1 MRNRYNKKHGHSNSR
16 LYRIYNNMKS
26 RCYRKY
32 AKEFENYGGRGIRVC
47 NEWLGEDGFVNFYN
61 WAYSHGYSEELT
73 IDRINNDGNYEPD
86 NCRWVTMMVQNSNS
100 RHTHMLEYKGTKKN
114 ISEWAREKGMSRDT
128 LIKRLRSGWELERV
142 LNEPV
147 NKSFSRKS
155 VERRMR

>member
-1 MRNRYNKKHGHSNSR
+1 MGNRYNKKHGHSNSR

-26 RCYRKY
+26 RCYKKY
-32 AKEFENYGGRGIRVC
+32 AEEFENYGGRGIRVC
-47 NEWLGEDGFVNFYN
+47 NEWLGEDGFINFYN

-155 VERRMR
+155 VERRMK

>member
-1 MRNRYNKKHGHSNSR
+1 
-16 LYRIYNNMKS
+16 MKS
-26 RCYRKY
+26 RCCRKY

-47 NEWLGEDGFVNFYN
+47 NEWLGEYGFINFYN
-61 WAYSHGYSEELT
+61 WAYSHGYLEELT

-128 LIKRLRSGWELERV
+128 LIKRLRSGWELERA

-155 VERRMR
+155 VERRMK

>member
-1 MRNRYNKKHGHSNSR
+1 MGNRYNKKHGHSNSR

-47 NEWLGEDGFVNFYN
+47 NEWLGEDGFINFYN

-73 IDRINNDGNYEPD
+73 IDRINNE
-86 NCRWVTMMVQNSNS
+86 
-100 RHTHMLEYKGTKKN
+100 GTKKN

-128 LIKRLRSGWELERV
+128 LIKRLRSGWELERA

-155 VERRMR
+155 VERRMQ

>member
-1 MRNRYNKKHGHSNSR
+1 MGNRYNKKHGHSNSR

-47 NEWLGEDGFVNFYN
+47 NEWLGEDGFINFYN

-100 RHTHMLEYKGTKKN
+100 RHTHMLEYKY
-114 ISEWAREKGMSRDT
+114 RRDC
-128 LIKRLRSGWELERV
+128 S
-142 LNEPV
+142 
-147 NKSFSRKS
+147 S
-155 VERRMR
+155 